1 MAHQHLTEDDIQNIL
16 DNNSSE
22 YGPDRLKH
30 LETCNKCQTLL
41 GQYKHLYKGLSAE
54 PKYALSKNFITS
66 VIDKV
71 FPNPIKP
78 FLSPP
83 AEIALIVT
91 TLILALT
98 AMFIFV
104 DFKPIVQSITRI
116 VLPEFTYETK
126 ILQPIRDLFA
136 TFNRGFTMIP
146 FALLALF
153 FVAVLD
159 RFIHKIKRHKMSL

>member
-30 LETCNKCQTLL
+30 LEICNKCQTMV
-41 GQYKHLYKGLSAE
+41 GHYKHLYKGLSVE
-54 PKYALSKNFITS
+54 PEYALSKNFIKS
-66 VIDKV
+66 VMDKV
-71 FPNPIKP
+71 FPNSIKP